1 MNQNKILNI
10 LSDILEID
18 TDTLTALDKDKNL
31 LDLDFS
37 SLKFITFI
45 VAVEEEFGIEILD
58 SDLIFDNFSTLNK
71 ITHMLK
77 KYLSNNVFK
86 KVLITDADNVLW
98 RGISGEEEILID
110 QNVEKYHSLLSN
122 LYERGVLLCICSKN
136 EENNIQSALTNT
148 SLTLNRDHFVIIKAN
163 RNDKVSNINDI
174 SDELGLSIDSF
185 VFVDDSDYEL
195 GYVNLNLPQI
205 TTIKADFSNMTF
217 INTISDLFDHVHDTS
232 GLNRTQAYHDQ
243 KQREKEKHRFTTVE
257 EYNESLETVI
267 NCEKALSSEYERI
280 AELSQRT
287 NQFNLSNARYTS
299 GELERMALT
308 KEYAIYSLSI
318 KDKFGDMGIV
328 GAAVVYENTI
338 EAFMISCRAFD
349 RGIEKHLIDKI
360 KKALATEI
368 SGIYIRSEKNKRFE
382 NFYRDNGV
390 KTI

>member
-18 TDTLTALDKDKNL
+18 TDTLAKFDKDKNL

-110 QNVEKYHSLLSN
+110 QDVEKYHSLLSN

-136 EENNIQSALTNT
+136 EENNIKNALDNT

-174 SDELGLSIDSF
+174 SDELGLSTDSF

-205 TTIKADFSNMTF
+205 TTVKADFSNMTF
-217 INTISDLFDHVHDTS
+217 LNTISELFDDVRDTS

-299 GELERMALT
+299 EELERIALS
-308 KEYAIYSLSI
+308 KEYTIYSLSV

-328 GAAVVYENTI
+328 GAAVVFENTI

-360 KKALATEI
+360 KRDLATEI
-368 SGIYIRSEKNKRFE
+368 SGIYLKSEKNKRFE

>member
-18 TDTLTALDKDKNL
+18 TDTLIALDKDKNL

-299 GELERMALT
+299 EELERMALT

-360 KKALATEI
+360 KKDLATEI
-368 SGIYIRSEKNKRFE
+368 SGIYIKSDKNKRFE

>member
-86 KVLITDADNVLW
+86 KVLITDADNALW

-136 EENNIQSALTNT
+136 EENNIQNALTNT

-163 RNDKVSNINDI
+163 RNDKVSNIKDI

-195 GYVNLNLPQI
+195 GYVNLNFPQI

-217 INTISDLFDHVHDTS
+217 LNKISELFDHVHDTS

-308 KEYAIYSLSI
+308 KEYAIYSLSV

-328 GAAVVYENTI
+328 GAAVVFKNTI

-360 KKALATEI
+360 KKDLATEI
-368 SGIYIRSEKNKRFE
+368 SGIYIKSDKNKRFE
-382 NFYRDNGV
+382 NFYRNNGV
-390 KTI
+390 KAI

>member
-58 SDLIFDNFSTLNK
+58 SDLIFNNFSTLNK

-77 KYLSNNVFK
+77 KYLSNNLFK

-136 EENNIQSALTNT
+136 EENNIQNALTNT

-163 RNDKVSNINDI
+163 RNDKVSNIKDI

-195 GYVNLNLPQI
+195 GYVNLNFPQI

-217 INTISDLFDHVHDTS
+217 LNKISELFDHVHDTS

-299 GELERMALT
+299 EELERMALT

-328 GAAVVYENTI
+328 GAAVVYKNTI